1 MMSTDLNIYRMN
13 MRFVFTESWRLG
25 KNNSI
30 SSHKNQ
36 EWRKY
41 VKACILEL
49 KKKKKW
55 EMKLINVLR
64 LFAWHFKHRTK
75 ETR

>member
-1 MMSTDLNIYRMN
+1 MN
-13 MRFVFTESWRLG
+13 EIRFTESWRLG

-49 KKKKKW
+49 NRKKMRN
-55 EMKLINVLR
+55 EN
-64 LFAWHFKHRTK
+64 
-75 ETR
+75 

>member
-55 EMKLINVLR
+55 EMKIN
-64 LFAWHFKHRTK
+64 
-75 ETR
+75 